1 MEETKSGHDQV
12 RLGKVGECL
21 LECIRKEQ
29 AAGLL
34 KRQSRPGWGKSR
46 QFTGD
51 MSPVACY
58 RLGEILVSWWRLL
71 LVDERLSV
79 SAKVTKRVAIRA
91 GSGSS
96 VGLRA
101 AKFIIW
107 VRY

>member
-1 MEETKSGHDQV
+1 M
-12 RLGKVGECL
+12 
-21 LECIRKEQ
+21 
-29 AAGLL
+29 
-34 KRQSRPGWGKSR
+34 
-46 QFTGD
+46 
-51 MSPVACY
+51 
-58 RLGEILVSWWRLL
+58 

-79 SAKVTKRVAIRA
+79 SAKVTDRAVICA

>member
-1 MEETKSGHDQV
+1 
-12 RLGKVGECL
+12 
-21 LECIRKEQ
+21 
-29 AAGLL
+29 
-34 KRQSRPGWGKSR
+34 
-46 QFTGD
+46 
-51 MSPVACY
+51 MSPVAWY
-58 RLGEILVSWWRLL
+58 RLGEFVVSLWRLL

-79 SAKVTKRVAIRA
+79 SAKVTEKVAIRA